1 MCCCCKLIGGKCKK
15 IKILIVK
22 SIRLQAEVKTFEI
35 IKTGMADFSAFSFF
49 FLISLKIETRTRHHT
64 EDKGRLCEIV
74 LIFDAYRFYLY
85 FNCKKCLIL
94 VYLLINIFTKFL
106 KKTFIGL
113 AQLSVYVPDVSRWKF
128 SKSSPAFMV
137 GVVDT

>member
-35 IKTGMADFSAFSFF
+35 IKTGMADFSAFFFFFF
-49 FLISLKIETRTRHHT
+49 FLLKIETRTRHHT